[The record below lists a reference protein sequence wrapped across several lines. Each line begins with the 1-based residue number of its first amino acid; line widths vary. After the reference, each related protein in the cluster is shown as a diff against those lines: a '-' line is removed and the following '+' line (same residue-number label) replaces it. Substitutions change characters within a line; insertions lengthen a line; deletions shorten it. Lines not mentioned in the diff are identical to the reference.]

1 MNTIYILS
9 IILITLVTNAS
20 LSFAMP
26 YMKAQ
31 WNAFITRIKPKKHT
45 PTPSTKQ
52 LEKLVID
59 IMKNKTNSGLL
70 TYHKQKMLREFVRE
84 EVVNYLNQI
93 KNK

>member
-26 YMKAQ
+26 YMKAK

-45 PTPSTKQ
+45 PTPSTKH